1 MLHYVDHEHT
11 KLSRVILRGKK
22 TECPSSPTVC
32 LHKTVSVNELLLQF
46 QMGNYPPAHPPT
58 PSLLPPC
65 DILSAHSTTR
75 SLQIP
80 FPWIEFSHNC
90 LVADFAFVRGG
101 NFNKGYINTDSRNI
115 KSACLI
121 FCRSPL
127 VTPRQLRPVEA
138 WTQGLWGCP
147 VVSGTRMLEGGSS
160 GWEMGPFM
168 GLTSSGATCGC
179 SMGLRSGEF
188 GGSVSTSSRYC
199 HGVFGLLWYLFVG
212 DTGGFT
218 SPVSGLNVVANQCV
232 YSIYPC

>member
-1 MLHYVDHEHT
+1 MNYYC
-11 KLSRVILRGKK
+11 SFRWVITPR
-22 TECPSSPTVC
+22 P
-32 LHKTVSVNELLLQF
+32 
-46 QMGNYPPAHPPT
+46 PPT

-101 NFNKGYINTDSRNI
+101 NFNKGYINADSRDI
-115 KSACLI
+115 KSACVI

-179 SMGLRSGEF
+179 SMGLRSGV
-188 GGSVSTSSRYC
+188 GQHLVTLLPRCIWSV
-199 HGVFGLLWYLFVG
+199 
-212 DTGGFT
+212 
-218 SPVSGLNVVANQCV
+218 VVLVCG
-232 YSIYPC
+232 